1 MAEVKNIKINV
12 DTAAAT
18 QSMENLAK
26 ATHDVSASFEEVYGD
41 LQPLTTRMGEAEDR
55 LYEMANAGQ
64 TASKEYQDLLTTVG
78 NYRKVQIQTDMAVDA
93 AATTMSQKLGGAL
106 GGVSAG
112 FELAQGVMGT
122 FGAESAQVEQ
132 ALLKVQSAMA
142 ISQGIQGV
150 RESVAS
156 FKALGDAIKATSA
169 FQKILTAFQWL
180 YNTALAANPIGAIIA
195 GIAALIAIGYKLIT
209 MFQDSAEANEKAA
222 ASTKKSTEA
231 LNKQIAASQRASEA
245 LKTKNGHE
253 YEMAKAS
260 GASAEALRK
269 LALKHADEEIAL
281 EKATLAT
288 AKNTYEK
295 EKNTLASYKNIGVSD
310 EIIEKQRELVT
321 KSREAL
327 KEEYADLKEA
337 YQNRQEIA
345 RQNQVEVRQE
355 QTDLKNAQIQAA
367 KETSEKIAEQRKA
380 ANEKA
385 KEERK
390 AQAELIAKS
399 DAEAKRIAIEKENEF
414 QQKLEDIAEQN
425 YLNTLTDQEKE
436 LRAVQDKY
444 FELETLAQGNASA
457 LQEIEIA
464 KMNELNN
471 INLKYQQEA
480 YDLDAAA
487 KEKKKELDK
496 KAAEE
501 EIAQAKA
508 VEEQK
513 RAIQMQGL
521 EVASQGVA
529 LIKGVFE
536 KSKGVQKAA
545 VIAESAIGIA
555 KMIIAN
561 KAANV
566 AALATPQAI
575 ATSGAAA
582 VPVIAMNNISTAIGI
597 AGNVAAT
604 AKALQSLGGGST
616 PTPPSVGGGG
626 GSAGGGMQ
634 AQAPQFNVVG
644 NSGINQLAQLQQTP
658 VQAYVV
664 SGQVTTAQSLDR
676 NRVENAT
683 L

>member
-1 MAEVKNIKINV
+1 MAEVKTIKIDV
-12 DTAAAT
+12 DTKQAT
-18 QSMENLAK
+18 QAMENLSK

-55 LYEMANAGQ
+55 LYELANAGQ
-64 TASKEYQDLLTTVG
+64 TATQEYQDLLKTVG
-78 NYRKVQIQTDMAVDA
+78 QYRKVQIQTDMAVDA

-195 GIAALIAIGYKLIT
+195 GIAAFIAIGYKLIT

-222 ASTKKSTEA
+222 ASTKKSTQE

-295 EKNTLASYKNIGVSD
+295 EKNTLASYKSLGVSD
-310 EIIEKQRELVT
+310 EVIEKQRELVT

-327 KEEYADLKEA
+327 KEEYSDLKEA

-367 KETSEKIAEQRKA
+367 KEASEKVAEQRKE

-385 KEERK
+385 KEAKK
-390 AQAELIAKS
+390 AQDELIAKS

-414 QQKLEDIAEQN
+414 QQKLEEIAEQN
-425 YLNTLTDQEKE
+425 YLNTLSEQDRE
-436 LRAVQDKY
+436 LLAVQDKY
-444 FELETLAQGNASA
+444 FQLETLAEGNAEA

-464 KMNELNN
+464 KMNEMND
-471 INLKYQQEA
+471 INVKYQQQA
-480 YDLDAAA
+480 YDLDKAA

-496 KAAEE
+496 KAAED
-501 EIAQAKA
+501 EIAAAKA

-644 NSGINQLAQLQQTP
+644 NSGVNQLAQLQQTP

-664 SGQVTTAQSLDR
+664 SGSVTTAQSLDR
-676 NRVENAT
+676 NRIENAT